1 MHSQFAG
8 NSKLQRLDLE
18 GKGLGTAGAT
28 ALAQHIDADTGL
40 QHLILT
46 GNSLGDDGAA
56 AVAPALHNIA
66 RVTPSS
72 FKCTSSRLDQFPFT
86 ADNAHQHSWTS

>member
-1 MHSQFAG
+1 MEGAERMVVFAG
-8 NSKLQRLDLE
+8 NSTLQRLDLE
-18 GKGLGTAGAT
+18 GKGLGAAGAT
-28 ALAQHIDADTGL
+28 ALAQQIDADTGL

-66 RVTPSS
+66 RVTFHWHIILP
-72 FKCTSSRLDQFPFT
+72 QV
-86 ADNAHQHSWTS
+86 N

>member
-1 MHSQFAG
+1 MEGAECIVVIAG
-8 NSKLQRLDLE
+8 NSTLQRLDLE
-18 GKGLGTAGAT
+18 GKGLGPAGAT

-66 RVTPSS
+66 RVISIFHMHIILPQSVSTH
-72 FKCTSSRLDQFPFT
+72 C
-86 ADNAHQHSWTS
+86 

>member
-1 MHSQFAG
+1 MVVFAG
-8 NSKLQRLDLE
+8 NSTLQRLDLE
-18 GKGLGTAGAT
+18 GKGLGADGAT

-56 AVAPALHNIA
+56 AVAPALHDIA
-66 RVTPSS
+66 RVTFLISHWHIILP
-72 FKCTSSRLDQFPFT
+72 
-86 ADNAHQHSWTS
+86 